1 MSANEAR
8 YAIARAEIQ
17 NGGLSLLWGDG
28 HQSQFHAMWLRHQC
42 MCTHCGTPLN
52 AVRGIRLHHI
62 PEDIAIDTL
71 KASELGVS
79 MRSRGPISPGNW
91 SKRLKVF

>member
-28 HQSQFHAMWLRHQC
+28 HQSYD
-42 MCTHCGTPLN
+42 
-52 AVRGIRLHHI
+52 V
-62 PEDIAIDTL
+62 
-71 KASELGVS
+71 
-79 MRSRGPISPGNW
+79 
-91 SKRLKVF
+91 